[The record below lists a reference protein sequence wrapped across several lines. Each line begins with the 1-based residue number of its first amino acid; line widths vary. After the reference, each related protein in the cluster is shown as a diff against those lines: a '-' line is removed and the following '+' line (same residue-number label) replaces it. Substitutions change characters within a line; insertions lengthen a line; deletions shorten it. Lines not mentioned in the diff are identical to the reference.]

1 MIDKDVDTYLS
12 ENFDE
17 PPVLD
22 VWLLVGGENEDLA
35 AEGAHGDEASI
46 VVPGEALD
54 ARQDSVR
61 RSCCSFCFCVH
72 LCKGY

>member
-17 PPVLD
+17 SPVLD
-22 VWLLVGGENEDLA
+22 VWLLVGGEDEDLA

-54 ARQDSVR
+54 ARQDSVCR
-61 RSCCSFCFCVH
+61 GCCCFCFCVH